1 MLSKEFI
8 NEAGEPPNPS
18 RRGFLK
24 GLAGVAATAA
34 TPGGLGKLATAAAP
48 AATTAPAAASALGPL
63 FNAAMSFGLDKGWL
77 GHAYSGDVDPEDYEL
92 DPERTKP
99 QGTEGEMPWG
109 EAYEL
114 RKTPG
119 GKEYIATSG
128 PYGDSAVF
136 TYYKDGEIRNIEIAW
151 DRDGYGEVW
160 SSDDEADMNAYYDFS
175 DNENLT
181 ADNEGQMMDVVI
193 NGGNVP
199 APSAEVQ
206 PTSTPAPAQTGT
218 TPGDLARLAGLG
230 KKAIDTL
237 TKTDKPDEPAQNT
250 SMYPTTDTPK
260 ELPAP
265 TAPDILEP
273 ELEPTKQKVPAQKK
287 K

>member
-8 NEAGEPPNPS
+8 NEAGEPSNPS

-34 TPGGLGKLATAAAP
+34 TPGGLGKLATSAAP
-48 AATTAPAAASALGPL
+48 AATTAPAAVSALGPL

-77 GHAYSGDVDPEDYEL
+77 GHAYPGNVDPEDYEL

-99 QGTEGEMPWG
+99 QGAEGEMPWG

-114 RKTPG
+114 RKTPS

-151 DRDGYGEVW
+151 DREGYGEVM
-160 SSDDEADMNAYYDFS
+160 SSDDEDDMNAYYDFS
-175 DNENLT
+175 DNEDLT

-193 NGGNVP
+193 NAGGTTEP
-199 APSAEVQ
+199 AIEPQVQ
-206 PTSTPAPAQTGT
+206 PTQVKSNQGGTSPA
-218 TPGDLARLAGLG
+218 DLARLAGVA
-230 KKAIDTL
+230 KKAY
-237 TKTDKPDEPAQNT
+237 DKFTEPKEPSQNT
-250 SMYPTTDTPK
+250 SVYPSTLKPI

-265 TAPDILEP
+265 GKPDVLEP
-273 ELEPTKQKVPAQKK
+273 DLDLKKDKVPVQKK